1 MSYSDAQQI
10 QDLADA
16 ILDRHLD
23 SLDTPEDPREILQ
36 EEQKCCECGARL
48 DIYDY
53 QEEDIEL
60 MGGSYWVHCHSCNED
75 TDLKEKK

>member
-1 MSYSDAQQI
+1 MTDAQKI

-16 ILDRHLD
+16 QLNSYLN
-23 SLDTPEDPREILQ
+23 DTPEDVREILQ

-53 QEEDIEL
+53 QEEDIEF
-60 MGGSYWVHCHSCNED
+60 MDETYWVHCNICCED
-75 TDLKEKK
+75 TDLKTK